1 MGHPEFYEP
10 ETLKRLQGE
19 ILSILDDFTAI
30 CDRYHLE
37 YFGTAGTGIGAIRHR
52 GFIPWDDDIDIAM
65 PRKDFER
72 LIKIVERTMGDKYL
86 VLNGKNYPNYPL
98 MTTRLVKR
106 GTVFVE
112 KVMKDVDCP
121 FGIFLDLYVLDNVSD
136 NPLLYQIQSW
146 EAWFYS
152 KLLILRSIPRPTLA
166 QKGVKA
172 ELIWAVCRLAYQ
184 GMKLLRIS
192 PDGIR
197 WRCEKACR
205 RYRKQ
210 DTRRMAFLPD
220 TSPYWNVVDRT
231 KCYPLKTLEF
241 EGRMLNFPANIDEM
255 LRNMYGDYM
264 ELPPVEKRKT
274 HYPYRI

>member
-1 MGHPEFYEP
+1 
-10 ETLKRLQGE
+10 
-19 ILSILDDFTAI
+19 
-30 CDRYHLE
+30 
-37 YFGTAGTGIGAIRHR
+37 
-52 GFIPWDDDIDIAM
+52 
-65 PRKDFER
+65 
-72 LIKIVERTMGDKYL
+72 MGDKYL

-172 ELIWAVCRLAYQ
+172 ELIWLCA
-184 GMKLLRIS
+184 G
-192 PDGIR
+192 
-197 WRCEKACR
+197 WR
-205 RYRKQ
+205 
-210 DTRRMAFLPD
+210 TR
-220 TSPYWNVVDRT
+220 
-231 KCYPLKTLEF
+231 
-241 EGRMLNFPANIDEM
+241 G
-255 LRNMYGDYM
+255 
-264 ELPPVEKRKT
+264 
-274 HYPYRI
+274 